1 MEYQNVEEFAK
12 KLEIKVEDQSHNQVI
27 KIITNE
33 RDTTYHCNI
42 CDKKFANPNYFRK
55 HSALHLSG
63 EPFQCTICG
72 KGFKKNEYLKQH
84 ALAHSENR
92 PYDCENC
99 AKISKQFN
107 N

>member
-33 RDTTYHCNI
+33 RDTTYHCN
-42 CDKKFANPNYFRK
+42 KKFANPNYFRK

-72 KGFKKNEYLKQH
+72 KGFKKNEYLKQMTEY
-84 ALAHSENR
+84 LVTCKNMCSYSIKNI
-92 PYDCENC
+92 YLV
-99 AKISKQFN
+99 I
-107 N
+107 